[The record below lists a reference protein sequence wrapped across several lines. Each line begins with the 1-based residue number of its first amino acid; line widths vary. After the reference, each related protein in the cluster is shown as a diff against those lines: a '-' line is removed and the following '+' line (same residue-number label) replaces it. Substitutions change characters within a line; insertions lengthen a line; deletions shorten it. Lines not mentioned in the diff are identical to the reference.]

1 MRYSV
6 NIDISIDPFT
16 LRNPSYCFVDFTT
29 SEEARTAM
37 QTLSGIDFQGRP
49 LKVKPCVL
57 KRHQADCYRADV
69 LLSNRWSSNHS
80 QHVETGNDRTP
91 NVALTNNILAPMRE
105 HRRIYVGNLPK
116 PLDNHTS
123 DLELRDLFRGF
134 DVEAV
139 SKVLSPSEELVHRSK
154 YYAFVDLRNAEEAA
168 KAVKNLDGVRMWG
181 TELVVSVASG
191 RPRKALKAMG
201 RQNLEE

>member
-1 MRYSV
+1 MKYSAK
-6 NIDISIDPFT
+6 IDISIDPFT

-49 LKVKPCVL
+49 LKAKPCVQ
-57 KRHQADCYRADV
+57 KRHQADRYRADV
-69 LLSNRWSSNHS
+69 LLSNRWSNSHS
-80 QHVETGNDRTP
+80 QRVETR
-91 NVALTNNILAPMRE
+91 NVALTNDILAPMRE

-116 PLDNHTS
+116 PLDNYTS
-123 DLELRDLFRGF
+123 DLELRGLFRDF

-139 SKVLSPSEELVHRSK
+139 SKVLSPSEELVDRSK

-168 KAVKNLDGVRMWG
+168 KAVKNLDGIKMWG
-181 TELVVSVASG
+181 TELVVNVASG

-201 RQNLEE
+201 LQSLEE